1 MEGKTLCRVIIMN
14 EADIRKY
21 AALMKELELT
31 GLELTEGDKIVRLER
46 NISANVIYSD
56 DNTKKSLDN
65 NAHNCGKSNEGG
77 TMSYMSI
84 KSPMVG
90 VFYAAP
96 AENAEPYVKV
106 GSHVKKGQTLCI
118 VEAMKLMNEITAEA
132 DGVISQVC
140 VSDGQMIE
148 YGTELF
154 KIEC

>member
-1 MEGKTLCRVIIMN
+1 MN

-65 NAHNCGKSNEGG
+65 NVHNSGKGNEGG
-77 TMSYMSI
+77 TMPYMSI

-118 VEAMKLMNEITAEA
+118 VEAMKLMNEIESDY
-132 DGVISQVC
+132 DGVVTDILV
-140 VSDGQMIE
+140 DNEQMVE
-148 YGTELF
+148 YGQPMF
-154 KIEC
+154 VIE

>member
-1 MEGKTLCRVIIMN
+1 MDNSAHDSGKN
-14 EADIRKY
+14 
-21 AALMKELELT
+21 
-31 GLELTEGDKIVRLER
+31 
-46 NISANVIYSD
+46 
-56 DNTKKSLDN
+56 
-65 NAHNCGKSNEGG
+65 NEGG
-77 TMSYMSI
+77 TMPYMSI

>member
-1 MEGKTLCRVIIMN
+1 MN
-14 EADIRKY
+14 EAEIRKY
-21 AALMKELELT
+21 AALMRELELT

-56 DNTKKSLDN
+56 DNTKKPLDN
-65 NAHNCGKSNEGG
+65 SAHDSGKNNEGG
-77 TMSYMSI
+77 TMPYMSI

-118 VEAMKLMNEITAEA
+118 VEAMKLMNEIESEF
-132 DGVISQVC
+132 DGVVTEILVENEEN
-140 VSDGQMIE
+140 VE
-148 YGTELF
+148 YGQPLF
-154 KIEC
+154 RIQ

>member
-65 NAHNCGKSNEGG
+65 NAHNSGKNNEGG
-77 TMSYMSI
+77 TMPYMSI

-118 VEAMKLMNEITAEA
+118 VEAMKLMNEITAEV
-132 DGVISQVC
+132 DGGISQVC

>member
-65 NAHNCGKSNEGG
+65 NAHNSGKGNEGG
-77 TMSYMSI
+77 TMPYMSI

-118 VEAMKLMNEITAEA
+118 VEAMKLMNEIIAEA

-148 YGTELF
+148 YGPELF

>member
-1 MEGKTLCRVIIMN
+1 MN

-65 NAHNCGKSNEGG
+65 NAHNSGKNNEGG
-77 TMSYMSI
+77 TMPYMSI

-118 VEAMKLMNEITAEA
+118 VEAMKLMYEITAEA

>member
-1 MEGKTLCRVIIMN
+1 M
-14 EADIRKY
+14 
-21 AALMKELELT
+21 
-31 GLELTEGDKIVRLER
+31 
-46 NISANVIYSD
+46 D
-56 DNTKKSLDN
+56 DD
-65 NAHNCGKSNEGG
+65 AHNSGKNDEGG
-77 TMSYMSI
+77 TVPYMSI

-96 AENAEPYVKV
+96 AENAEPYVKA

>member
-65 NAHNCGKSNEGG
+65 NCLLY
-77 TMSYMSI
+77 T
-84 KSPMVG
+84 SPS
-90 VFYAAP
+90 P
-96 AENAEPYVKV
+96 R
-106 GSHVKKGQTLCI
+106 
-118 VEAMKLMNEITAEA
+118 
-132 DGVISQVC
+132 D
-140 VSDGQMIE
+140 
-148 YGTELF
+148 
-154 KIEC
+154 

>member
-1 MEGKTLCRVIIMN
+1 MN

-56 DNTKKSLDN
+56 DNIKKSLDN
-65 NAHNCGKSNEGG
+65 NAHNSGKNNEGG
-77 TMSYMSI
+77 TMPYMSI

-106 GSHVKKGQTLCI
+106 GSQVKKGQ
-118 VEAMKLMNEITAEA
+118 KLMNEITAEA

>member
-1 MEGKTLCRVIIMN
+1 MN

-56 DNTKKSLDN
+56 DNTKKSLGDD
-65 NAHNCGKSNEGG
+65 AHNSGKNDEGG
-77 TMSYMSI
+77 TVPYMSI

-96 AENAEPYVKV
+96 AENAEPYVKA
-106 GSHVKKGQTLCI
+106 GSHVKKGQTPCI
-118 VEAMKLMNEITAEA
+118 VEATRQYSFAA
-132 DGVISQVC
+132 A
-140 VSDGQMIE
+140 
-148 YGTELF
+148 
-154 KIEC
+154 

>member
-1 MEGKTLCRVIIMN
+1 MN

-56 DNTKKSLDN
+56 DNAKKSLDN
-65 NAHNCGKSNEGG
+65 NAHNSGKNNEGG
-77 TMSYMSI
+77 TMPYMSI

-118 VEAMKLMNEITAEA
+118 VEAMKLMNEITAEV